1 MSNSTRTAAEVPA
14 HKHLEGPRYP
24 RAQTTHQWKL
34 TPEGVPVQCPGS
46 PREGV
51 RSGPPPRL
59 AVEDLAGRKENELT
73 LPLIHVTNSQ
83 EL

>member
-1 MSNSTRTAAEVPA
+1 MSPC
-14 HKHLEGPRYP
+14 PDDP
-24 RAQTTHQWKL
+24 QWKL
-34 TPEGVPVQCPGS
+34 TPEGATVQCPTA

-51 RSGPPPRL
+51 CSGPPPRP

-73 LPLIHVTNSQ
+73 LPIIHVTNSQ